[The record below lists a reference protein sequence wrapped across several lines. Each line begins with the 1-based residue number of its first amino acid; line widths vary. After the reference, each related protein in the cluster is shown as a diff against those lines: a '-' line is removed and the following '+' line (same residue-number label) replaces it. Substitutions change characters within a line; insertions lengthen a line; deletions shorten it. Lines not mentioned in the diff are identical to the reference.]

1 MLRPPGLTFVYMK
14 QILLFGAGKSAGV
27 LIDYLLQ
34 EAAAG
39 NWQLVVVD
47 ADARAAEQKIGS
59 FVFAKARSFDVRDP
73 NLRGE
78 AISQADLVISLLPPA
93 LHLLIAR
100 DCIQYKKNLLT
111 ASYVDEEM
119 KLLRRD
125 IEAAGLLFLCE
136 MGLDPGIDH
145 MSAKKLIDEIHN
157 DGGEVISFYSH
168 CGGLV
173 DPQSDDN
180 PWHYKI
186 SWNPR
191 NVVMAGKAGAIFRQ
205 EGEVLELEYKDL
217 FAIKDTWPFLMERCF
232 AGIPTVIP

>member
-1 MLRPPGLTFVYMK
+1 MLRPPGLTFVSMK

-39 NWQLVVVD
+39 NWQLVVID

-59 FVFAKARSFDVRDP
+59 FVFAKSRSFDVRDP
-73 NLRGE
+73 NLREE

-145 MSAKKLIDEIHN
+145 MSAKKTDR
-157 DGGEVISFYSH
+157 
-168 CGGLV
+168 
-173 DPQSDDN
+173 
-180 PWHYKI
+180 
-186 SWNPR
+186 R
-191 NVVMAGKAGAIFRQ
+191 NS
-205 EGEVLELEYKDL
+205 
-217 FAIKDTWPFLMERCF
+217 
-232 AGIPTVIP
+232 